1 MLIYI
6 NINLTHT
13 HTHTSTH
20 AICYIKKE
28 QKQFE
33 WFSIAKFGNPPQNVS
48 SLSKKKT
55 SNENKTD
62 KKIETHDA
70 REREMKV
77 IIEKRERN
85 LCVAHFRAPPKS
97 VILCYKHHHIL
108 SQETRQLCMKEKER
122 KNKLENRTL
131 LQKNK
136 RKYNKKKKL

>member
-1 MLIYI
+1 MKIKPIRKLK
-6 NINLTHT
+6 LTMRER
-13 HTHTSTH
+13 
-20 AICYIKKE
+20 K
-28 QKQFE
+28 
-33 WFSIAKFGNPPQNVS
+33 
-48 SLSKKKT
+48 
-55 SNENKTD
+55 
-62 KKIETHDA
+62 

-85 LCVAHFRAPPKS
+85 PCVAHFRAPPKS

-136 RKYNKKKKL
+136 RK